1 MVPNLAVE
9 IVSPK
14 NYANE
19 VVGKIEDYFRCG
31 VQRVWVIYPEVSKV
45 YDYDSPTSVQILT
58 PDQSLEGR
66 DILPGWELPL
76 KAILKFE
83 PEAV

>member
-1 MVPNLAVE
+1 VPNLAVE

-19 VVGKIEDYFRCG
+19 VVHKIEDYFRSG

-45 YDYDSPTSVQILT
+45 YDYDSPTLVQVLT
-58 PDQSLEGR
+58 MDQTLVGR
-66 DILPGWELPL
+66 NVLPGWELPL
-76 KAILKFE
+76 EAIFQS
-83 PEAV
+83 EAV